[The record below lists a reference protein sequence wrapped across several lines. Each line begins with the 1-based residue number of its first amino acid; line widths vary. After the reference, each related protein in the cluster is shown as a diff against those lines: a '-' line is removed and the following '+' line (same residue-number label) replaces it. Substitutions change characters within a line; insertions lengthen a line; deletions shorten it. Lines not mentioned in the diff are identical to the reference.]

1 MIPYEFANYR
11 ALKKTNQPY
20 FDIFAQFSLKILLHH
35 DHIYLNLRITTKG
48 QNLTFIVIESSK

>member
-11 ALKKTNQPY
+11 ALKKNNQPY

-35 DHIYLNLRITTKG
+35 DHIYLKG